1 MKNKHTDRILITDQD
16 RRFVVKMSIY
26 LYQKSLHIRFPFKY
40 RSARITRCAAAKSIA
55 PPPTAQTPLPNW
67 LIF

>member
-26 LYQKSLHIRFPFKY
+26 FYQKSLHIRFPFKY
-40 RSARITRCAAAKSIA
+40 NARIFYSLYFWS
-55 PPPTAQTPLPNW
+55 QLVY
-67 LIF
+67 